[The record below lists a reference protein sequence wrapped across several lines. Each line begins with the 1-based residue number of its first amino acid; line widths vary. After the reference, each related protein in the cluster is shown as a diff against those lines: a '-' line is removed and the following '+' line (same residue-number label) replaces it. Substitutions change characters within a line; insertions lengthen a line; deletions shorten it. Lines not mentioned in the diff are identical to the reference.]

1 MTNVARGKKEM
12 EEDIDDIEEEDM
24 EENMDEEDIFDIIDE
39 DEGLCSGIFDI
50 CPLMNMK
57 ETVMDFCP
65 LLGMKDKIADK
76 VKKFLG

>member
-1 MTNVARGKKEM
+1 MTNVARRKKEM
-12 EEDIDDIEEEDM
+12 EEDIDVEEDNM
-24 EENMDEEDIFDIIDE
+24 EDMDEEDIFDIIDE

-50 CPLMNMK
+50 CPLTNMK